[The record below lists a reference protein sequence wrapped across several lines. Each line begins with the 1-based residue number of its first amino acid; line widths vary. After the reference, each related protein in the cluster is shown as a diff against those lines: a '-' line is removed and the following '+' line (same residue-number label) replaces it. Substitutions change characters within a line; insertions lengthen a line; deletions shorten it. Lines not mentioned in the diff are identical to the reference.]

1 MRERAISAAVLVPI
15 LLTVLAIGGPAIAL
29 AIALI
34 TVVAGIEVFRLLRA
48 AGHDTFPWLGLVLA
62 LTIVVDAA
70 FPDVL
75 DGSGLLLSAIGV
87 VLIGVAALT
96 REDPRAGLVAWIATV
111 FGAFYVSLLAF
122 VIRLGTM
129 APPIPD
135 GAPFEPLGAER
146 GWILLL
152 ILAVWSYDTGAY
164 LVGRQFGRTKFMTHI
179 SPAKT
184 AEGVVGG
191 VVATTVVLAV
201 LLWGLGQPPAHAL
214 LLGPLA
220 ALAAQAGD
228 LAESM
233 LKRAAGMKDSGTLI
247 PGHGG
252 MLDRIDSFLLAA
264 PVVSLYVVALLG

>member
-1 MRERAISAAVLVPI
+1 MRERAISAAILVPV
-15 LLTVLAIGGPAIAL
+15 LLVVLAIGGPAIAL
-29 AIALI
+29 AIAVV
-34 TVVAGIEVFRLLRA
+34 TAVAGVEVFRLLRA
-48 AGHDTFPWLGLVLA
+48 AGHDVFPALGLVLA
-62 LTIVVDAA
+62 ITIVLDAA

-75 DGSGLLLSAIGV
+75 DESGLLLAAIGV

-129 APPIPD
+129 APAIPD
-135 GAPFEPLGAER
+135 GAPLEFLGAER

-152 ILAVWSYDTGAY
+152 ILAVWSYDTGAF
-164 LVGRQFGRTKFMTHI
+164 LVGRQFGRTRFIPHI

-184 AEGVVGG
+184 VEGVIGG
-191 VVATTVVLAV
+191 VVSTTVVVAL
-201 LLWGLGQPPAHAL
+201 LLWGLGQLPVHAL
-214 LLGPLA
+214 VLGPLA
-220 ALAAQAGD
+220 ALSAQAGD

-233 LKRAAGMKDSGTLI
+233 LKRAASAKDSGALI

-252 MLDRIDSFLLAA
+252 MLDRIDSFLFAA
-264 PVVSLYVVALLG
+264 PVVSLYVVAFLG